1 MKPLLEVRDL
11 AVHYRGIRAL
21 DGVTATVAETGIT
34 GLIGPNGAGK
44 STLFNVVSGLVRPTR
59 GTVRFAGTDLV
70 GVSPSQIARM
80 GISRTFQ
87 TPRAFPSL
95 DLVDNLCVSALNPA
109 EGLGAALLRRFSR
122 AESELRERASVLLER
137 VRLADQA
144 SRRADE
150 LSGGELR
157 MLEVARQ
164 LMRQPRLL
172 LLDEPTAGVN
182 HALQERLAAL
192 LTEIAADGTSIL
204 IVEHNL
210 HFLLALA
217 ERVIVLHQGRT
228 LTEGTPAE
236 VRSDPAVISAYLG
249 RSTDAA

>member
-1 MKPLLEVRDL
+1 LKPLLEVRDL